1 MQTAK
6 RRRRVRIH
14 GSVDEGLDNREAM
27 KMVNS
32 VQMLLL
38 GIVIISAIGSIFGY
52 MLEPGRY
59 AKREAAELSVNSSGA
74 ETQTANHSPRL
85 AA

>member
-1 MQTAK
+1 
-6 RRRRVRIH
+6 
-14 GSVDEGLDNREAM
+14 M

-52 MLEPGRY
+52 MLEPGRFE
-59 AKREAAELSVNSSGA
+59 KRDAAELAVDVSGA
-74 ETQTANHSPRL
+74 EAQTGNRSPRL

>member
-1 MQTAK
+1 
-6 RRRRVRIH
+6 
-14 GSVDEGLDNREAM
+14 
-27 KMVNS
+27 MVNS

-52 MLEPGRY
+52 LLEPGRFE
-59 AKREAAELSVNSSGA
+59 KQGAADLAVNLSGA
-74 ETQTANHSPRL
+74 ETQTGNHSPRL

>member
-1 MQTAK
+1 
-6 RRRRVRIH
+6 
-14 GSVDEGLDNREAM
+14 
-27 KMVNS
+27 MVNS

-52 MLEPGRY
+52 MLEPGRFG
-59 AKREAAELSVNSSGA
+59 KRDAAELAVDVSGA
-74 ETQTANHSPRL
+74 EAQTGNRSPRL

>member
-1 MQTAK
+1 
-6 RRRRVRIH
+6 
-14 GSVDEGLDNREAM
+14 
-27 KMVNS
+27 MVNS

-52 MLEPGRY
+52 MLEPGRFE
-59 AKREAAELSVNSSGA
+59 KRDAAELGVDVSGA
-74 ETQTANHSPRL
+74 EAQTGNRSPRL

>member
-1 MQTAK
+1 
-6 RRRRVRIH
+6 
-14 GSVDEGLDNREAM
+14 
-27 KMVNS
+27 MVNS

-52 MLEPGRY
+52 LLEPGRFE
-59 AKREAAELSVNSSGA
+59 KRDAAELAVNLSGA
-74 ETQTANHSPRL
+74 ETQTGNHSPRL

>member
-1 MQTAK
+1 
-6 RRRRVRIH
+6 
-14 GSVDEGLDNREAM
+14 
-27 KMVNS
+27 MVNS

-52 MLEPGRY
+52 MLEPGRFE
-59 AKREAAELSVNSSGA
+59 KRDAAEQAVDVSGA
-74 ETQTANHSPRL
+74 EAQTGNRSPRL